1 MIDLSE
7 KTVLVTGGSRGIGAA
22 TVRALA
28 EAGANVVLHFN
39 AARER
44 AEALSAEIGADRCHL
59 VQADLAEPGAA
70 TRLCRA
76 ASSHVPRID
85 VLVNNAGVFDA
96 TSVDDPDDAW
106 RETWQRVLQINLIA
120 AADLCREAIGSFRS
134 QGGGKIINIASRAA
148 FRGEVPEQMPYIN
161 IASRAA
167 FRGEVPEQMPY
178 GASKGALITLTKT
191 IARGFAAD
199 GILAFAIAP
208 GFTETEMVSANVDPQ
223 TLGAVIADIPL
234 GEIAD
239 PQEIGALV
247 AFLASDHARHL
258 TGATFDVNGASYV
271 R

>member
-70 TRLCRA
+70 TRLWRA

-134 QGGGKIINIASRAA
+134 QGGGKI
-148 FRGEVPEQMPYIN
+148 IN